1 MIRLSKSGGRRRQ
14 LFGSLRWQLLSRSLL
29 ILAVLLVLI
38 GLFQYVFMRQFTY
51 HNKAESLRNQALS
64 IPPEAWRQAGVP
76 VQNNGYRSGWK
87 AVRVRSQDGGPP
99 PVVFMP
105 GVTIAFIDKNGA
117 YSVLSEWKSAG
128 AAPRLPDETYNSVL
142 QSNPALRRD
151 GTEYEVVSN
160 ADGEEQI
167 VVLHPIQLSGS
178 VKGIVQISA
187 RTGPMKEELGRQL
200 LIFIVLAI
208 FALLAGLLTFLPVL
222 KRTLHPLSNMVHA
235 VENVNA
241 GNLDE
246 RFSTN
251 QGQQEIDRLAISF
264 NRMLERLRAS
274 FEAEKEAKE
283 QMRQFVADASHE
295 LRTPLTSIHGFL
307 EVLLRGASQQPEQ
320 LEKALHSMYGESER
334 LNHLVRDLLL
344 LAKLDRTPDIALSEG
359 RLDKL
364 IQDME
369 PQLRLLAGSRHVEL
383 ELSDPA
389 VCRFDSDKMK
399 QVILNLFY
407 NAVQHTEP
415 DTGII
420 TLELKRTSDAVQLMV
435 KDNGIGIDA
444 KHISY
449 VFDRFYRKDYS
460 RTRKNGGAGL
470 GLSIS
475 KSIVESHG
483 GTIHVESQAGKGAA
497 FMIVLPITSR

>member
-1 MIRLSKSGGRRRQ
+1 MIRLSKDGSKRRQ

-51 HNKAESLRNQALS
+51 QNKAESLRNQAMS
-64 IPPEAWRQAGVP
+64 IPPETWRQAGVP
-76 VQNNGYRSGWK
+76 VPNKGYRGGWK
-87 AVRVRSQDGGPP
+87 AGRGWSQDGGTP

-105 GVTIAFIDKNGA
+105 GVSIAFIDKNGS

-128 AAPRLPDETYNSVL
+128 AAPRLSDEEYNSLL
-142 QSNPALRRD
+142 QSNPAPRRE
-151 GTEYEVVSN
+151 GLGYQVVRN
-160 ADGEEQI
+160 AEGEEQI
-167 VVLHPIQLSGS
+167 VVLHPIQISGM

-187 RTGPMKEELGRQL
+187 GTGPMKDELGRQL
-200 LIFIVLAI
+200 LIFIVLAV

-246 RFSTN
+246 RFNTI

-344 LAKLDRTPDIALSEG
+344 LAKLDRTPDIALTEG
-359 RLDKL
+359 ALDKL

-369 PQLRLLAGSRHVEL
+369 PQLRLLAGSRHVEF
-383 ELSDPA
+383 ELSDH
-389 VCRFDSDKMK
+389 VMCRFDTDKMK

-415 DTGII
+415 ESGII
-420 TLELKRTSDAVQLMV
+420 TLALTRTSDTVQLTV
-435 KDNGIGIDA
+435 KDNGIGIDD

-483 GTIHVESQAGKGAA
+483 GIIHVESEAGKGAA
-497 FMIVLPITSR
+497 FMIMLPLSPN

>member
-142 QSNPALRRD
+142 QSNPALLRD
-151 GTEYEVVSN
+151 GTEYEVVRN

-235 VENVNA
+235 VETSMRAIWTNGSARIKANKKSIGLRYRSIGCWSGFARHSKQRRKQKNKCVN
-241 GNLDE
+241 
-246 RFSTN
+246 SW
-251 QGQQEIDRLAISF
+251 
-264 NRMLERLRAS
+264 RMR
-274 FEAEKEAKE
+274 
-283 QMRQFVADASHE
+283 
-295 LRTPLTSIHGFL
+295 
-307 EVLLRGASQQPEQ
+307 
-320 LEKALHSMYGESER
+320 
-334 LNHLVRDLLL
+334 
-344 LAKLDRTPDIALSEG
+344 
-359 RLDKL
+359 
-364 IQDME
+364 
-369 PQLRLLAGSRHVEL
+369 
-383 ELSDPA
+383 
-389 VCRFDSDKMK
+389 
-399 QVILNLFY
+399 
-407 NAVQHTEP
+407 
-415 DTGII
+415 
-420 TLELKRTSDAVQLMV
+420 RTSFAL
-435 KDNGIGIDA
+435 
-444 KHISY
+444 
-449 VFDRFYRKDYS
+449 R
-460 RTRKNGGAGL
+460 
-470 GLSIS
+470 
-475 KSIVESHG
+475 
-483 GTIHVESQAGKGAA
+483 
-497 FMIVLPITSR
+497 